1 MKQKMI
7 PRGRAGEKLH
17 LGSPPINP
25 IISQSARP
33 QGAVRDIGTVRWVFA
48 ELVVLSDI

>member
-7 PRGRAGEKLH
+7 PRGKAGEKLH

-25 IISQSARP
+25 IISQSAHP
-33 QGAVRDIGTVRWVFA
+33 QGAVRDMGTVRWVFA
-48 ELVVLSDI
+48 ELIILSDI